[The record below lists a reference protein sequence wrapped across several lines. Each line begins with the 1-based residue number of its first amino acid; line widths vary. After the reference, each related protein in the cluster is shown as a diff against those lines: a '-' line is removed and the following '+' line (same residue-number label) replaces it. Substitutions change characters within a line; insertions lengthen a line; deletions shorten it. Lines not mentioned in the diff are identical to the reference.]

1 MDNTIIDKFIS
12 NSATD
17 REIEEVRTYLMEDME
32 RCFDLI
38 VRMRQKAMGDLQ
50 IIKDFV
56 NTPGSLNK
64 MVQSKRTDRVV
75 QTIMEDQ
82 SVLPRMLM
90 RDFLQDIYEVIIEG
104 KDIE

>member
-50 IIKDFV
+50 IIKDFA

-82 SVLPRMLM
+82 SVLPRMSM